1 MSKSA
6 MKSQLYGFGML
17 TITVI
22 VAIDHL
28 SSQMLAA
35 QIISGV
41 LVMSLILAYTV
52 TASES
57 RGVR

>member
-6 MKSQLYGFGML
+6 MKSQLYGFGIL

-22 VAIDHL
+22 FAMDRL
-28 SSQMLAA
+28 SRQTLAA

-41 LVMSLILAYTV
+41 LVMSLILAYT
-52 TASES
+52 TTTFQS
-57 RGVR
+57 RVMR